1 MQFVQKEYNVTV
13 EIKKSK
19 FITYLFP
26 YEKFNDVMEKL
37 KNEHPKARHFVY
49 AYRYLNEFEQIV
61 ENSSDD
67 GEPKGTSGKPSLAVM
82 AGMDIIN
89 SGVIIVRYFGGIKL
103 GTGGL
108 VRAYGD
114 AVNEVLNS
122 ATLVEYKKLIEKKLI
137 FEYSY
142 LSKVEYLLE
151 KYDII
156 IVKKVFEIDVI
167 FFIQASKEQLEK
179 LKLELDRKCIIIIE
193 ETKFEKK

>member
-19 FITYLFP
+19 FIAYLFP
-26 YEKFNDVMEKL
+26 YEKFNEVMEKL
-37 KNEHPKARHFVY
+37 KIEHPKARHFVY
-49 AYRYLNEFEQIV
+49 AYRHFNEFEQIV

-67 GEPKGTSGKPSLAVM
+67 GEPKGTSGKPSLAVL

-89 SGVIIVRYFGGIKL
+89 SGVIIVRYFGGVKL

-108 VRAYGD
+108 VRAYAQ
-114 AVNEVLNS
+114 AVNAVLDK
-122 ATLVEYKKLIEKKLI
+122 AILKQYKKLIEKRLN

-142 LSKVEYLLE
+142 LSKVEYLLN

-156 IVKKVFEIDVI
+156 IKQKQFEQDVI
-167 FFIQASKEQLEK
+167 LNVQSSQEQFALLEE
-179 LKLELDRKCIIIIE
+179 ELDRECKIE
-193 ETKFEKK
+193 EIKV

>member
-67 GEPKGTSGKPSLAVM
+67 GEPKGTSGKPSLAVI

-151 KYDII
+151 KCDII
-156 IVKKVFEIDVI
+156 IVKKIFEIDVV

-179 LKLELDRKCIIIIE
+179 LKLELDRKCIIE

>member
-82 AGMDIIN
+82 AGMNIIN

-114 AVNEVLNS
+114 AVNEVLSS

-151 KYDII
+151 KCDII
-156 IVKKVFEIDVI
+156 IVKKIFEIDVI

-179 LKLELDRKCIIIIE
+179 LKLELDRKCIIE